1 MALRLERLDPD
12 RRRKRLAIIAE
23 LAGAKAVRE
32 RAIPRRLQ
40 ADRLRELIATRRRLA
55 G

>member
-1 MALRLERLDPD
+1 MAWKEQWLDPD
-12 RRRKRLAIIAE
+12 RSRRRLQLLAR

-32 RAIPRRLQ
+32 REGRQRLRTEQ
-40 ADRLRELIATRRRLA
+40 LRELIASRRRLA